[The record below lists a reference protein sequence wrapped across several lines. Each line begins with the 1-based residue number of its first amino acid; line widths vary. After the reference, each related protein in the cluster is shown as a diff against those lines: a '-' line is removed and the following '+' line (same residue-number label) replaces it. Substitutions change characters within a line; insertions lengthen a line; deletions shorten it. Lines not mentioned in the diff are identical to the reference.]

1 MSNGAHSNH
10 VMQVGEALAAD
21 PRTGDAVIEVINVN
35 GVITLAGTV
44 QDTSVKQAAE
54 EIARSQPGVI
64 SVINALRLKQR

>member
-1 MSNGAHSNH
+1 
-10 VMQVGEALAAD
+10 MQVGEALAAD